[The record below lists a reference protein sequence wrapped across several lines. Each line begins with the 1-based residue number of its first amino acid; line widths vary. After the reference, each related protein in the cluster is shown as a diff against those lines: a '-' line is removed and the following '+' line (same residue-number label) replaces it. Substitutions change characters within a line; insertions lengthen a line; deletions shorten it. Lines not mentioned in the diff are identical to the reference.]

1 VTGLYITG
9 KREKR
14 WTVALFLTPSLIGL
28 LVFCLI
34 PMIASIVYSLLDY
47 DLLKPIE
54 SIEFVGLRNFIKV
67 LTGRELYE
75 TGLHTLTY
83 VVLYVPLVLVISLFQ
98 ALFLSQDFKGK
109 TLYRI
114 IFYTP
119 VITSWVAAAVVWK
132 WLLNGQYGAF
142 NQILSQLGIIGPSWL
157 NDRNWAMPGVVIA
170 AVWKDCG
177 YFALI
182 LLAALKAIDKTY
194 YEAAD
199 IDGARFWRKLY
210 SITLPL
216 ISPTLFLLVVILIIG
231 SLQVFDSV
239 FIMTGGGPAGA
250 TTIFMERIY
259 RYAFKMYKMGMASAF
274 SWVMFV
280 LIMLF
285 TLIQFRL
292 QKKWVNYDT

>member
-1 VTGLYITG
+1 MYLTGR
-9 KREKR
+9 REKR
-14 WTVALFLTPSLIGL
+14 WTVGLFLLPSLVGL
-28 LVFCLI
+28 FAFCLI
-34 PMIASIVYSLLDY
+34 PMAASIVYSLLDY

-54 SIEFVGLRNFIKV
+54 AVRFVGLSNYLRV
-67 LTGRELYE
+67 LTGRELYD

-83 VVLYVPLVLVISLFQ
+83 VVLYVPLVLVFSLFQ
-98 ALFLSQDFKGK
+98 ALLLARDFRGK
-109 TLYRI
+109 TAYRV

-142 NQILSQLGIIGPSWL
+142 NQLLSLVGIRGPSWL
-157 NDRNWAMPGVVIA
+157 SDRAWAMPGVVIA

-182 LLAALKAIDKTY
+182 LLAALKAIDKSY

-199 IDGARFWRKLY
+199 IDGARFWRKLGA
-210 SITLPL
+210 ITLPL
-216 ISPTLFLLVVILIIG
+216 ISPTLFLLVVIIIIG

-259 RYAFKMYKMGMASAF
+259 RYAFRMYKMGMASAF
-274 SWVMFV
+274 SWVLFV
-280 LIMLF
+280 LILLF
-285 TLIQFRL
+285 TLVQFAVQRR
-292 QKKWVNYDT
+292 WVNYDA

>member
-1 VTGLYITG
+1 M
-9 KREKR
+9 
-14 WTVALFLTPSLIGL
+14 
-28 LVFCLI
+28 I
-34 PMIASIVYSLLDY
+34 PMLASIAYSLLDY
-47 DLLKPIE
+47 DLLKPASEIR
-54 SIEFVGLRNFIKV
+54 FVGLKNFVRV
-67 LTGRELYE
+67 LTGRELYD

-83 VVLYVPLVLVISLFQ
+83 VVLYVPLVLVVSLFQ
-98 ALFLSQDFKGK
+98 ALLLNRDFHGK
-109 TLYRI
+109 SFYRI

-119 VITSWVAAAVVWK
+119 VITSWVAAAAVWK

-142 NQILSQLGIIGPSWL
+142 NQLLSLIGIDGPSWL
-157 NDRNWAMPGVVIA
+157 NDKDWAMPGIVIA

-199 IDGARFWRKLY
+199 IDGAGFWRKLL

-216 ISPTLFLLVVILIIG
+216 ISPTMFLLIVMLIIG

-280 LIMLF
+280 LILMF
-285 TLIQFRL
+285 TLVQFWL
-292 QKKWVNYDT
+292 QKRWVNYDT

>member
-1 VTGLYITG
+1 MYLTS

-14 WTVALFLTPSLIGL
+14 WTVGFFLLPSLVGL
-28 LVFCLI
+28 FAFCLI
-34 PMIASIVYSLLDY
+34 PMAASILYSLLDY
-47 DLLKPIE
+47 DLLKPLE
-54 SIEFVGLRNFIKV
+54 SVNFVGFSNYLRLFR
-67 LTGRELYE
+67 GRELYE

-83 VVLYVPLVLVISLFQ
+83 VVLYVPLVLVFSLFQ
-98 ALFLSQDFKGK
+98 ALLLSHDFHGK
-109 TLYRI
+109 MVYRI

-142 NQILSQLGIIGPSWL
+142 NQLLNLVGIKGPSWL
-157 NDRNWAMPGVVIA
+157 NDRAWAMLGVVIA

-199 IDGARFWRKLY
+199 IDGARFWRKLR

-216 ISPTLFLLVVILIIG
+216 ISPTLFLLVVIIIIG

-274 SWVMFV
+274 SWVLFM
-280 LIMLF
+280 LIMVF
-285 TLIQFRL
+285 TLIQFAM
-292 QKKWVNYDT
+292 QKRWVNYDT

>member
-1 VTGLYITG
+1 LYLTNR
-9 KREKR
+9 REKR
-14 WTVALFLTPSLIGL
+14 WTVSLFLLPSLAGL
-28 LVFCLI
+28 LVFCLA

-47 DLLKPIE
+47 DLLKPLE
-54 SIEFVGLRNFIKV
+54 SIEFVGLRNFARIF
-67 LTGRELYE
+67 TGRELYT

-83 VVLYVPLVLVISLFQ
+83 VFLYVPLVLVVSMFQ
-98 ALFLSQDFKGK
+98 ALLLNRDFRGK
-109 TLYRI
+109 PFYRV

-142 NQILSQLGIIGPSWL
+142 NQLLGLLGISGPSWL
-157 NDRNWAMPGVVIA
+157 NDRSWAMPGVVIA

-182 LLAALKAIDKTY
+182 ILAALKAIDKTY
-194 YEAAD
+194 YEAAA
-199 IDGARFWRKLY
+199 IDGARFWRKLT

-216 ISPTLFLLVVILIIG
+216 ISPALFLLVVMIIIG

-274 SWVMFV
+274 SWVMFL

-285 TLIQFRL
+285 TLVQFRL
-292 QKKWVNYDT
+292 QKRWVKYDT